1 MSEGINGEIS
11 EETSEETSGKYDWLT
26 DDPKLWPIESELEGH
41 IERDKLRKFL
51 NKLEGKRVSGKR
63 RQQINEALVTLKF
76 SFALVGKLLSHAKD
90 AEQKYQ
96 SRFNFTELFLHDP
109 EMEGILSHF
118 YKVSDKYKGESDEEV
133 RVIVAEEM
141 QQALQ
146 KLKEL
151 ESTKQEEDLFPTQ
164 ADEEARLSAGAE
176 IHTAA
181 MILANI
187 NQKDITTNDPSRMRF
202 ILRAP
207 GAPTSAAID
216 APTPPEWDSLALV
229 SDLMRNEQLDAFKR
243 TFNGLSKKD
252 IPIINYALDQIVK
265 REDGVVRIGFL
276 ELLKLTEQQHLGP
289 KEREQFARQVDRA
302 LTFIGHLYID
312 RIAKYKGAKI
322 EESAPLFVYQGVY
335 YKDGQRPLAG
345 MYSQPLGFT
354 ILDSTF
360 TKDAREDPTILSMV
374 GKLKVL
380 ASMSTGKVVG
390 DWAQSI
396 ALAAEYLVRANA
408 SHTGSTRTISRRE
421 LLTRFPSE
429 NNPIEKI
436 LYHKKN
442 SGLAKQYFTDAI
454 AELERLK
461 VCRIQEPNTEWPRVG
476 WQKAWL
482 DESVTVTLL
491 DQGGGATTDKIFNNT
506 KKREQ
511 SPRTQVKK
519 KKG

>member
-1 MSEGINGEIS
+1 MK
-11 EETSEETSGKYDWLT
+11 EETNGKYDWIT
-26 DDPKLWPIESELEGH
+26 DYPKSWTELGIVIDEEDEGH
-41 IERDKLRKFL
+41 KERKKLVTFL
-51 NKLEGKRVSGKR
+51 NKLEGKTFRWKR
-63 RQQINEALVTLKF
+63 MQQINEVLLTIKASF
-76 SFALVGKLLSHAKD
+76 SLLGKVNEFIKGNVSPDDL
-90 AEQKYQ
+90 
-96 SRFNFTELFLHDP
+96 TELWIKDP
-109 EMEGILSHF
+109 EFINLLIHSH
-118 YKVSDKYKGESDEEV
+118 KQSDKYNGESDEEL

-141 QQALQ
+141 QQLVQ

-151 ESTKQEEDLFPTQ
+151 ESAKQEEDLFPTR

-176 IHTAA
+176 IHTASL
-181 MILANI
+181 IVANI
-187 NQKDITTNDPSRMRF
+187 NQKDITTNDPSRMRV
-202 ILRAP
+202 IVRAP

-229 SDLMRNEQLDAFKR
+229 SDLMRNEQLDVFKR

-265 REDGVVRIGFL
+265 RGDGVVRIGFL

-302 LTFIGHLYID
+302 LSFIGCLYID
-312 RIAKYKGAKI
+312 RIAKYKGGKI

-335 YKDGQRPLAG
+335 YENGQKPLSG

-354 ILDSTF
+354 ILDSTY
-360 TKDAREDPTILSMV
+360 TKDARNDPAILSMV

-380 ASMSTGKVVG
+380 ASMPTGKVPL

-396 ALAAEYLVRANA
+396 GMAAQYLIRANA
-408 SHTGSTRTISRRE
+408 KNTGSTRKLSRRE
-421 LLTRFPSE
+421 LLTRFPPVNTSVE
-429 NNPIEKI
+429 DVLEGANPKRARDYWEEAIKELGLLRVCLIEETK
-436 LYHKKN
+436 
-442 SGLAKQYFTDAI
+442 TD
-454 AELERLK
+454 
-461 VCRIQEPNTEWPRVG
+461 WPRKG
-476 WQKAWL
+476 WKQAWL
-482 DESVTVTLL
+482 NETVTVTLL
-491 DQGGGATTDKIFNNT
+491 DQGGGATTDKIFKNT